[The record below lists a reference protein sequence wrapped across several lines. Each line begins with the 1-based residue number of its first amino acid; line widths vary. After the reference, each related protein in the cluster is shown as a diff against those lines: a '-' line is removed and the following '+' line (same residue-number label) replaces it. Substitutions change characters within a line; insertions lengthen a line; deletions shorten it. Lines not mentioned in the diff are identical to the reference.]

1 MRFDPDCTPEAAS
14 LTHPRTRTRPA
25 PQTARS
31 PWLALLNAV
40 MALADGRGEL
50 VSHAERA
57 WASATFSGTR
67 HTIALCFIGME
78 AVSAA
83 ERLIALLPDHEFA
96 IPGQLVADAVV
107 VEARHEWMPCPAL
120 EMELELLLLDD
131 DQ

>member
-1 MRFDPDCTPEAAS
+1 MRFDPDCAPGARSPAPS
-14 LTHPRTRTRPA
+14 RMRTRPA

-50 VSHAERA
+50 VSHGERA

-67 HTIALCFIGME
+67 HTIALSFTGME
-78 AVSAA
+78 AVNAG
-83 ERLIALLPDHEFA
+83 ERLIALLPDHEFT

-107 VEARHEWMPCPAL
+107 VEAHHEWLPHPAL
-120 EMELELLLLDD
+120 AVEVELLLLDD
-131 DQ
+131 D